1 MYRTLYRLLSRFD
14 AETMHDWAVSG
25 LRIAA
30 GTAPGRS
37 LLHSLSGAPADESLS
52 VSAMGQTYAH
62 PLGLAGGFD
71 KHGDM
76 LFAAAALGFA
86 HVEVGTVTPRPQPGN
101 PRPRIFRLPEDG
113 GLINRMGFPGTG
125 VEALAGRL
133 QRRPAG
139 LPVWVSLGKN
149 KDTPLGDAGRDYT
162 SLLEKLYPHAD
173 AFTINVSSPNTPE
186 LRRLQTR
193 EYLSDLLAGLRE
205 TSARLAQ
212 AGPEKP
218 LLVKIAPDLDWP
230 EIDSVAALALE
241 HGLAG
246 IVATNTTLA
255 RDGLS
260 GAARGETGGLS
271 GKPLRARS
279 TEIIRH
285 LRRQCGE
292 RLTLVG
298 VGGVFD
304 GDDVW
309 DKLAAGATL
318 VQAYTGFV
326 YEGPLFVRKALRGLK
341 RRMAAEGVTSVGEIV
356 GSGGS

>member
-1 MYRTLYRLLSRFD
+1 MYRTLYRLLARLD
-14 AETMHDWAVSG
+14 AETIHDVVVAG
-25 LRIAA
+25 LRIA
-30 GTAPGRS
+30 GETSPLRS
-37 LLHSLSGAPADESLS
+37 TLRALCGAPADDSLA
-52 VSAMGQTYAH
+52 VTAFGARFAH

-71 KHGDM
+71 KHADM
-76 LFAAAALGFA
+76 LHAAAALGFA

-113 GLINRMGFPGTG
+113 ALINRMGFPGAG

-162 SLLEKLYPHAD
+162 LLLERLYAHAD

-193 EYLSDLLAGLRE
+193 EYLSDLLAGLCE
-205 TSARLAQ
+205 TAARLAGN
-212 AGPEKP
+212 APPKP
-218 LLVKIAPDLDWP
+218 LLVKIAPDLDWSDI
-230 EIDSVAALALE
+230 EAVAELALQ

-255 RDGLS
+255 RDGLRS
-260 GAARGETGGLS
+260 PARGETGGLS

-279 TEIIRH
+279 TEIIRY
-285 LRRQCGE
+285 LRGGCGD

-304 GDDVW
+304 GDDIW
-309 DKLAAGATL
+309 DKLAAGARL
-318 VQAYTGFV
+318 VQAYTGFI
-326 YEGPLFVRKALRGLK
+326 YEGPMFVRKALRGLK
-341 RRMAAEGVTSVGEIV
+341 RRVQAEGVASLAEMMGR
-356 GSGGS
+356 